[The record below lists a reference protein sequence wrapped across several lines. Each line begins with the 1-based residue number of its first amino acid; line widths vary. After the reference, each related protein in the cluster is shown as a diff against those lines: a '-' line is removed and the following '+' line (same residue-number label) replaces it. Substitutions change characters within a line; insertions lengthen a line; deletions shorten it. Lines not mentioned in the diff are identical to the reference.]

1 MPVRNSVTGNA
12 SSYIVY
18 ACFCCSLEQIN
29 DNNIIINVII
39 ILNSVGTA
47 VVKMECESKHFF
59 LHAL

>member
-1 MPVRNSVTGNA
+1 MPVRNPVTRNA

-47 VVKMECESKHFF
+47 VVKVVFTCILMVY
-59 LHAL
+59 L